1 MSIQY
6 HEYYFAPKRWNYQTV
21 SIPEGLNID
30 SKNQPF
36 SYPKPLEPLKM
47 LDVSHQECLTSPC
60 FSFVSSQEP
69 EVDGM
74 AEPSGTLPTESSS
87 MEPSI
92 DPSIRNLAR
101 KKNRR
106 GLWMGRPESPMTS

>member
-6 HEYYFAPKRWNYQTV
+6 HEYYFAPKRWNYPTV